1 MTVHQSEWGF
11 EEIATPEIVENIIMD
26 IGASGGGMIPDLEL
40 PPLDL
45 YDDGDTD
52 IGGDDDDA
60 NAAKKFLVSSSF
72 FDNSGQFNP
81 SRLLTLSVTTI
92 RTTLNTR
99 TYVKLHPHIRT
110 QSGAH

>member
-60 NAAKKFLVSSSF
+60 NAAKRFLVSSSF
-72 FDNSGQFNP
+72 FDNSGQFN
-81 SRLLTLSVTTI
+81 RLSLTHAFTHN
-92 RTTLNTR
+92 NTHN
-99 TYVKLHPHIRT
+99 TQHAHI
-110 QSGAH
+110 